1 MYSTSAGST
10 EGPRMRIYQLFFNM
24 LLLLLLTPR
33 NLTAQM
39 SFDPAASTLFL
50 TVYDSAGTVIRNGL
64 GVAVVDARHALTAA
78 DLLRDGVRATIRA
91 TKDGRGVD
99 VSGVDYIDWQNGVAL
114 LRLPTDVGA
123 SVASISEE
131 IPAARESVF
140 FVAQVSP
147 SAIAI
152 HGTVLDR
159 QVQLGP
165 LSVVLLS
172 LRPEGVPLGA
182 PVFLSNGTL
191 LGINGFRL
199 DTSIVGQV
207 EMVPASNYAPFLQ
220 TGTSTIPLRNS
231 ASTFPYR
238 EVRRAVVN
246 HVLGKAPEAIRIVS
260 DIISQYPVYISA
272 RLFLAYMVWEDP
284 GRAAQILNE
293 IPLGLIDPFMLHFNL
308 GVALYYLRNFEASR
322 IEIEKAQAFAEGA
335 SQVEYFRGLLALAV
349 GDSAEGM
356 RLLRSSA
363 ERKDAS
369 LPSLV
374 NWGSL
379 LFQRE
384 DYASAFN
391 IFTQA
396 AKLSP
401 RNRQVLLGLGA
412 SQFAL
417 RDYQAAYGSFQLVL
431 KDSPQDPNASLGL
444 GLVSQALG
452 EFSNASSALRAY
464 LRAYPDQPI
473 AYEILG
479 NVLLQAGD
487 YKGAIDAY
495 RETIRLDPSLSSEI
509 ASQSASL
516 VESTART
523 LALKAFKK
531 IIVPMPEYVGLSGQ
545 VQKLR
550 NIELARQ
557 LQEIAFHLP
566 SIAQACY
573 ARGMLQGTS
582 GQSNDA
588 LNSFRAAIEFA
599 PTFGAAYQQLGI
611 IQLATGRVSD
621 AVGTYK
627 KAVEVQPAN
636 ADAYYGL
643 GLSYIQEKE
652 YNNAVAAL
660 NSALRLRP
668 SFGEAYYALGSAY
681 LSLNNH
687 RAAVDA
693 LKGAIKYLP
702 TSPRAHFALGESYV
716 QLGDRTNA
724 LAEYEQLKK
733 LDPDLAAQ
741 LLSEIYK

>member
-1 MYSTSAGST
+1 
-10 EGPRMRIYQLFFNM
+10 MRIYRWFFHM
-24 LLLLLLTPR
+24 SLLLLLIPW

-39 SFDPAASTLFL
+39 RFDPAASTLFL
-50 TVYDSAGTVIRNGL
+50 TVYDSVGTLIRNGL
-64 GVAVVDARHALTAA
+64 GVAVVDAHHVLTAA
-78 DLLRDGVRATIRA
+78 DLLRDGARVTIRT

-99 VSGVDYIDWQNGVAL
+99 VSVVDYIDWQSGVAL
-114 LRLPTDVGA
+114 LRLPSDVGA
-123 SVASISEE
+123 SVAAISED

-140 FVAQVSP
+140 YVAQVSP
-147 SAIAI
+147 SGIAI
-152 HGTVLDR
+152 RGTVLDR
-159 QVQLGP
+159 QVQFGP
-165 LSVVLLS
+165 LSIVFLS
-172 LRPEGVPLGA
+172 PRPEGVSLGA

-191 LGINGFRL
+191 LGIDGFRL
-199 DTSIVGQV
+199 DTPVVGQI
-207 EMVPASNYAPFLQ
+207 EMIPALNYAPFLQ
-220 TGTSTIPLRNS
+220 AGTSMIPLKNS
-231 ASTFPYR
+231 ASIFPYM
-238 EVRRAVVN
+238 EIRRAVTN
-246 HVLGKAPEAIRIVS
+246 HILGKAPEAIRILS
-260 DIISQYPVYISA
+260 DIISRYPVYIPA

-284 GRAAQILNE
+284 RRAAQILNE
-293 IPLGLIDPFMLHFNL
+293 IPLGFTDPFMLHFNL
-308 GVALYYLRNFEASR
+308 GVALYHLRDFEASR

-335 SQVEYFRGLLALAV
+335 SQAEYFRGLLALAA

-363 ERKDAS
+363 ERKDAT

-384 DYASAFN
+384 DYSSAFN

-401 RNRQVLLGLGA
+401 RNRQALLGLGA

-417 RDYQAAYGSFQLVL
+417 RDYKAAYGSFQLVL
-431 KDSPQDPNASLGL
+431 KDSPQDPDASLGL

-452 EFSNASSALRAY
+452 EFSNASAALRVY
-464 LRAYPDQPI
+464 LKAHRDEPRAH
-473 AYEILG
+473 EILG

-495 RETIRLDPSLSSEI
+495 KEAIRLDPSLGSEL
-509 ASQSASL
+509 ASQNASL

-523 LALKAFKK
+523 LALKAFEK
-531 IIVPMPEYVGLSGQ
+531 IIVPMPEYVGLTAQ
-545 VQKLR
+545 VQKLG
-550 NIELARQ
+550 NLELARQ
-557 LQEIAFHLP
+557 LQEVAFHLP
-566 SIAQACY
+566 LIAQACY
-573 ARGMLQGTS
+573 ARGMLQATS

-599 PTFGAAYQQLGI
+599 PAFGAAYQQLGI
-611 IQLATGRVSD
+611 IQLATGRISD
-621 AVGTYK
+621 AVATYK
-627 KAVEVQPAN
+627 KSVEVEPAN

-643 GLSYIQEKE
+643 GLSYIQEKD
-652 YNNAVAAL
+652 YNNAIAAL
-660 NSALRLRP
+660 NNALRLRP

-693 LKGAIKYLP
+693 LKSAIKYLP